1 MSLRAIRRQGGA
13 ALLAAMLTVTL
24 VAAFAAT
31 ALWQQWQAV
40 EIESAERSRVQAA
53 WILVGALDWARLIL
67 IEDARAGGPDHL
79 AEPWAVALQETRLS
93 SFLAADKN
101 NIPGSSAD
109 NQLDVFL
116 SGQIEDMQSHLNVFN
131 LTNSDKPSDPDMLAF
146 TRLFNS
152 LGLPQSELS
161 QLAANL
167 RLANTASAD
176 RSAGGRA
183 TLMPQRFEQLAW
195 LGLSQSS
202 IVRLRPYACLLP
214 ARTPVNL
221 NTASAEVIYA
231 SVPDLQMSQAQQLVD
246 QRALKPFANLEEAGR
261 LIGGAPG
268 RLIDDRHSV
277 KTRFFEVRGSLRMA
291 QTRIE
296 ERSLLQR
303 DSIEIKTLWRER
315 VSLPAANPPQ
325 DRSSANEGEALA
337 VRQASATAPGRRQP
351 GSTQRVACAAG
362 CAMVRAGLTQRAR
375 LFDARLWRSP
385 TPVQSIRRPFMDHT

>member
-1 MSLRAIRRQGGA
+1 MSRRTIRRHSGA

-24 VAAFAAT
+24 VAAFAAN

-116 SGQIEDMQSHLNVFN
+116 SGQIEDMQSHLNITN
-131 LTNSDKPSDPDMLAF
+131 LTDSDKVSVPDMLAF

-152 LGLPQSELS
+152 LGLPQSELL
-161 QLAANL
+161 QLAGNL
-167 RLANTASAD
+167 RLANSAGAD
-176 RSAGGRA
+176 RPAGA
-183 TLMPQRFEQLAW
+183 PAILMPQRFEQLAW

-202 IVRLRPYACLLP
+202 LARLRPYASLLP
-214 ARTPVNL
+214 GRTAVNL

-231 SVPDLQMSQAQQLVD
+231 SVPELQMSQAQQLVD
-246 QRALKPFANLEEAGR
+246 QRALIPFRSLEEAGR

-268 RLIDDRHSV
+268 RLIEGRHSV
-277 KTRFFEVRGSLRMA
+277 STSFFEVRGSLRMG

-303 DSIEIKTLWRER
+303 DTPNKTIKTLWRER
-315 VSLPAANPPQ
+315 VSLPSANPPPN
-325 DRSSANEGEALA
+325 RSSRYEGEGGALA
-337 VRQASATAPGRRQP
+337 IRQASAAGPVRRHVL
-351 GSTQRVACAAG
+351 STQRAACATG
-362 CAMVRAGLTQRAR
+362 CARVRLGFLEAQAAR
-375 LFDARLWRSP
+375 LPAPLP
-385 TPVQSIRRPFMDHT
+385 SIRRRFMGHT

>member
-1 MSLRAIRRQGGA
+1 MSGAVPRRQSGA

-101 NIPGSSAD
+101 NIPGSSSD

-116 SGQIEDMQSHLNVFN
+116 SGQIEDMQSRLNVTN
-131 LTNSDKPSDPDMLAF
+131 LVDSDKLSAPDMLAF

-152 LGLPQSELS
+152 LGLPQSELL
-161 QLAANL
+161 QLAGNL
-167 RLANTASAD
+167 RLANSAGAD
-176 RSAGGRA
+176 RPAGA
-183 TLMPQRFEQLAW
+183 PAILKPQRFEQLAW
-195 LGLSQSS
+195 LGLSQAS
-202 IVRLRPYACLLP
+202 VARLRPYASLLP
-214 ARTPVNL
+214 ARTAVNL

-231 SVPDLQMSQAQQLVD
+231 SIPGLEISQAQQLVD
-246 QRALKPFANLEEAGR
+246 QRALNPFRNLEDARR
-261 LIGGAPG
+261 LIGGAAERITEG
-268 RLIDDRHSV
+268 RHGVS
-277 KTRFFEVRGSLRMA
+277 TRFFEVRGSLRIE

-303 DSIEIKTLWRER
+303 DGTDVKTLWRER
-315 VSLPAANPPQ
+315 VSLPAAKPPENRPFAYEGSPAPVQ
-325 DRSSANEGEALA
+325 QADAAESSPRRMSLEQRS
-337 VRQASATAPGRRQP
+337 
-351 GSTQRVACAAG
+351 ACAA
-362 CAMVRAGLTQRAR
+362 ASVVTSAGLVLGGG
-375 LFDARLWRSP
+375 LFDARPSHLGAP
-385 TPVQSIRRPFMDHT
+385 MCGIRRRFMDHT